1 MEDNANKTPEED
13 ILDDSF
19 SDEESQKARDAIED
33 IEISKEMKDS
43 FLDYCHV
50 GYRTARFAGCTR
62 RHEAGSL
69 AGFSMRWQPWALPR
83 AAPTRKVP
91 VSSVML
97 LVNTTRTAIP
107 PFMTP
112 WSAWRRTSLIATRSL
127 TVTETSV
134 PWDGDGAAAMRYT
147 EARMS
152 KISTEYGCGSEQG
165 NRRLH

>member
-19 SDEESQKARDAIED
+19 SDEESQKAVDAIED

-43 FLDYCHV
+43 FLDYSMSVIVQRALPDVRDGMKPVH
-50 GYRTARFAGCTR
+50 R
-62 RHEAGSL
+62 RILYAL
-69 AGFSMRWQPWALPR
+69 ATPALPR

-134 PWDGDGAAAMRYT
+134 PRTATAL
-147 EARMS
+147 
-152 KISTEYGCGSEQG
+152 
-165 NRRLH
+165 RLCDTPKPACPRFQLKWLRI